1 MRGLNDAGAVAGVE
15 SIEALVIT
23 GLLDLCIKSGQ
34 PFLFTYQ
41 PPAMIRIKMIFFMD
55 TFLRVYLSQS
65 GFQKAVNV
73 KPVVDENTASA
84 ASFSLS

>member
-1 MRGLNDAGAVAGVE
+1 MGADEFVRGLNDAGAVAGEE

-41 PPAMIRIKMIFFMD
+41 PPAMIKINMSFLMD
-55 TFLRVYLSQS
+55 TFLRV
-65 GFQKAVNV
+65 
-73 KPVVDENTASA
+73 
-84 ASFSLS
+84 

>member
-15 SIEALVIT
+15 SIEVLVTT
-23 GLLDLCIKSGQ
+23 GLFDLCIKSGQ

-41 PPAMIRIKMIFFMD
+41 PPAMIRIKMIFFMG

-65 GFQKAVNV
+65 DFQEAADTKPAVNL
-73 KPVVDENTASA
+73 KTAGKTKYG
-84 ASFSLS
+84 

>member
-1 MRGLNDAGAVAGVE
+1 MRGLNDAGAVVGVE

-65 GFQKAVNV
+65 GFQEAADT
-73 KPVVDENTASA
+73 KPVVNLKTAGKTKYG
-84 ASFSLS
+84 